1 MELNQSISINFFKAM
16 FGSLKIWR
24 EMQMK
29 ENREEKY
36 KKRKNEEK

>member
-1 MELNQSISINFFKAM
+1 M

-36 KKRKNEEK
+36 NERKNEEK

>member
-1 MELNQSISINFFKAM
+1 MELNQSKSINFFKVM

-29 ENREEKY
+29 ENREEKI
-36 KKRKNEEK
+36 KKNKK